1 MKRTSREN
9 HFLVYFES
17 ENSAKTF
24 GVVCFIDVEKPSMS
38 IGREYQL
45 PFAGHV
51 NQQPAKHPSTREKY
65 LEREGSGR
73 KPTTNSHVH
82 IKDKEALLYR
92 AVAIESS
99 QTKSLIAT
107 PIIDPGSY
115 IEDAGIFKKTPV
127 YQAVIHEFPV
137 PSSIVPFEDL
147 LMLRAEEEFKLRR
160 NALRSWIRNISVRE
174 MSKNEI
180 IEEIR
185 YLLNQYENYMRIQK
199 IKYSRPNLSGILK
212 FSASLLEDTVKLKAK
227 DLTESICP
235 VFCQNIN
242 LVEAEINAPG
252 RELAY
257 IATSK

>member
-1 MKRTSREN
+1 
-9 HFLVYFES
+9 
-17 ENSAKTF
+17 
-24 GVVCFIDVEKPSMS
+24 
-38 IGREYQL
+38 
-45 PFAGHV
+45 
-51 NQQPAKHPSTREKY
+51 
-65 LEREGSGR
+65 
-73 KPTTNSHVH
+73 
-82 IKDKEALLYR
+82 
-92 AVAIESS
+92 
-99 QTKSLIAT
+99 
-107 PIIDPGSY
+107 
-115 IEDAGIFKKTPV
+115 
-127 YQAVIHEFPV
+127 
-137 PSSIVPFEDL
+137 
-147 LMLRAEEEFKLRR
+147 MLRAEEEFKLQR

-227 DLTESICP
+227 DLTESICS